1 MIKERFLNY
10 ERILLLQGP
19 KGCFFYSLGKYLKSI
34 GKKVYKIN
42 FNGGDLITYPDFKH
56 SYSFRGV
63 IKEWK
68 DFLKKFIEQY
78 GIDLILL
85 YGDYRPYHRIAIDL
99 SRKINVD
106 VYVFEEG
113 YIRPLYITIEKSGI
127 NGFSSLPRDPQFY
140 LRLNEKDIKIKEPL
154 PVNFKMSK
162 RILASVVHFLFL
174 ELLRWR
180 FPNYVPYKKYS
191 PYVDYIF
198 CFIRGLFRKI
208 IYKFTEKRH
217 CYLITKSLK
226 KKYFLVPLQVYNDSQ
241 IKIHSNYN
249 SIEEFI
255 SEVIESFSK
264 SASSQFYLV
273 FKHHPQDRGFKNYKK
288 FIKTTAR
295 KFEVEERVIYI
306 HDLHLPTL
314 IKNSLG
320 VIVVNST
327 VGFQSL
333 FHNIPVKVMGK
344 AIYDMPGLTDQNSL
358 NSFFRNPRKINKVL
372 FHKFRNYIIN
382 TTQLN
387 GCFYGRF
394 PFN

>member
-1 MIKERFLNY
+1 MIKEKFLNY

-19 KGCFFYSLGKYLKSI
+19 KGWFFYSLGKYLKSI

-56 SYSFRGV
+56 SYSFRGL
-63 IKEWK
+63 IEEWK
-68 DFLKKFIEQY
+68 DFLTKFIEQND
-78 GIDLILL
+78 IHLILL
-85 YGDYRPYHRIAIDL
+85 FGDYKPYHKIAIDL
-99 SRKINVD
+99 AREINLT

-113 YIRPLYITIEKSGI
+113 YVRPSYITMEKNGI
-127 NGFSSLPRDPQFY
+127 NGASSLVRDPQFY
-140 LRLNEKDIKIKEPL
+140 LNQQDIKIKEPL
-154 PVNFKMSK
+154 SVNFKMSK
-162 RILASVVHFLFL
+162 RILASIVHFLFL
-174 ELLRWR
+174 ELLKWR

-191 PYVDYIF
+191 PYINYIF
-198 CFIRGLFRKI
+198 CFVRGGFRKI
-208 IYKFTEKRH
+208 IYKFTEKRY
-217 CYLITKSLK
+217 CYLITESLK
-226 KKYFLVPLQVYNDSQ
+226 KKYFFVPLQVYNDSQ

-264 SASSQFYLV
+264 SASSEFYLV
-273 FKHHPQDRGFKNYKK
+273 FKHHPQDRGFTNYRKI
-288 FIKTTAR
+288 IKTTAR
-295 KFEVEERVIYI
+295 KFGVEGRVIYI
-306 HDLHLPTL
+306 HDLNLPTL

-344 AIYDMPGLTDQNSL
+344 AIYDIPGLTDQNSI
-358 NSFFRNPRKINKVL
+358 NSFFRNPQKINKVL
-372 FHKFRNYIIN
+372 FHKFRNYVIS

-387 GCFYGRF
+387 GSFYGRF
-394 PFN
+394 HFE